1 MGKSIQIGLFENH
14 LETESPES
22 PYPIDFVIYFRCGL
36 QSIIENSIVLTPGQS
51 QDKRDLPDFIKGA
64 DRLIAIT
71 GSVSKK
77 VSTGI

>member
-1 MGKSIQIGLFENH
+1 MGKSIQIGLFEKN
-14 LETESPES
+14 PQRV
-22 PYPIDFVIYFRCGL
+22 PIQLILRFTSGVDLINNRELHCPDTRT
-36 QSIIENSIVLTPGQS
+36 ITGQ
-51 QDKRDLPDFIKGA
+51 KGLPDFIKGA